1 MWGNTFSEKKDIHKF
16 TWVSGMDDHKSLL
29 DFIVVQEEKR
39 NKLLDVNV
47 LRGAGGGNIGLSFS
61 NFKNKMLEEVDWEKV
76 GRLEIV
82 EALKFP

>member
-47 LRGAGGGNIGLSFS
+47 LRGAGGGNI
-61 NFKNKMLEEVDWEKV
+61 
-76 GRLEIV
+76 
-82 EALKFP
+82 